1 MTLANSPGRQ
11 LRYSSK
17 PPVFSIAFDLLLPM
31 ARFSLLFLLLSSLA
45 FAQPQERD
53 YYTLATIQ
61 IGRAHV

>member
-1 MTLANSPGRQ
+1 
-11 LRYSSK
+11 
-17 PPVFSIAFDLLLPM
+17 M